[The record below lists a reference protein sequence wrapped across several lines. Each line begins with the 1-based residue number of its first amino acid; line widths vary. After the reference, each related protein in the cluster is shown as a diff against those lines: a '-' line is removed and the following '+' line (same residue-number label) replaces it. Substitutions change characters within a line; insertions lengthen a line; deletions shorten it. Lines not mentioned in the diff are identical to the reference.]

1 MYGREKRVLL
11 REYLEQGWTKSALAE
26 KLCISRRTVYHWIET
41 GQLDR
46 DMDAEAVGY
55 KEREAVARKIDSYR
69 GIIDTRLQAFPLLS
83 AVRLHEEIRAAGYLG
98 GYTQVKEYV
107 RQVRPVVD
115 DPVVR
120 FETPPGLQGQVDFA
134 HFRLPWGRRWALL
147 VVLGY
152 SRLLWMRFF
161 RRQTME
167 TLFAGLE
174 QAFAYFEG
182 VPRELLFDQ
191 MRSVIVNDERLRGG
205 ALVENAEFLRFA
217 NHWAFRARACRPYRA
232 KTKGKVE
239 RPIRYVRE
247 NFFYGRSFL
256 NDDDL
261 NVQGL
266 QWLEQVANV
275 RLHGTTGDRPIERFD
290 REERAALNS
299 LAPSPYR
306 SLVLSVTPQ
315 PSLRPLATPRLEVQR
330 RPLEIYTRLA
340 GGRV

>member
-26 KLCISRRTVYHWIET
+26 KLGISRRTVYHWIET
-41 GQLDR
+41 GQLER
-46 DMDAEAVGY
+46 DMDAEAVSY
-55 KEREAVARKIDSYR
+55 KERASVVRKIDPYR

-83 AVRLHEEIRAAGYLG
+83 AVRLHEEIRAAGYQG
-98 GYTQVKEYV
+98 SYTQVKEYI
-107 RQVRPVVD
+107 RQIRPAVD
-115 DPVVR
+115 DPVIR
-120 FETPPGLQGQVDFA
+120 FETPPGLQAQVDFA
-134 HFRLPWGRRWALL
+134 HFTLPWGRRWALL

-152 SRLLWMRFF
+152 SRLLWLRFF

-167 TLFAGLE
+167 TLFTGLE
-174 QAFAYFEG
+174 QSFAYFEG

-191 MRSVIVNDERLRGG
+191 MRSVIVRDERLHGG

-261 NVQGL
+261 NVQAL

-275 RLHGTTGDRPIERFD
+275 RVHGTTNERPIDRFD
-290 REERAALNS
+290 REEREALNS
-299 LAPSPYR
+299 LASRPYR
-306 SLVLSVTPQ
+306 SLVLSVIAQ
-315 PSLRPLATPRLEVQR
+315 PSLPPLATPRLEVQR
-330 RPLEIYTRLA
+330 RPLEVYTRLV
-340 GGRV
+340 GGRA